1 MYAAAPL
8 PADRQ
13 RGFCYNIE
21 QELLPQTVCGDFEF
35 PYNLG
40 AAMILL
46 WLSLLVLFLDRITK
60 MAVVSKMTEG
70 ESIPVFEN
78 IFHLTYV
85 LNPGAAFGLLPHN
98 RTFFLVIGVV
108 AVFAIWWMRRDIL
121 AEGWRVRS
129 GTALFLGG
137 TLGNLWD
144 RIQTGL
150 VIDFLDFR
158 FWPVFNVADIA
169 ICVGV
174 GLILWGMVQNG
185 FLKN

>member
-1 MYAAAPL
+1 
-8 PADRQ
+8 
-13 RGFCYNIE
+13 
-21 QELLPQTVCGDFEF
+21 
-35 PYNLG
+35 
-40 AAMILL
+40 MILL
-46 WLSLLVLFLDRITK
+46 WLSLLVLFLDRVTK

-85 LNPGAAFGLLPHN
+85 LNPGAAFGMLPHN
-98 RTFFLVIGVV
+98 RTFFLVIGIAAIV
-108 AVFAIWWMRRDIL
+108 AIWWMRKDIL
-121 AEGWRVRS
+121 AEGWQIRS

-144 RIQTGL
+144 RFQTGL

-185 FLKN
+185 FLGK